1 MLARMTQTADVVVV
15 GAGVAGLVA
24 ARDIAAAGLEVLV
37 AEARDRVGGRT
48 LNADLPGADG
58 EIVEVGGQWVGPGQD
73 RVLALVTA
81 LGLATFPTYDTG
93 DKIAELR
100 GTTTRYGGRIPR
112 LNPAVLADIGQGQ
125 LRLDRAARQVP
136 LDAPWQAPGA
146 ARLDGQTFATW
157 LRRRVATPSGLAF
170 FRLVTEAVW
179 CAEPEE
185 MSALW
190 AHFYIHSGG
199 GVDSLINTSGGAQQ
213 DRIVGGSQRIALAL
227 AAGLGD
233 RVLTGTPVTEVAW
246 DDAGVEVRAGAGPIR
261 ARRAVLAV
269 PPPLAAR
276 IRFVPGLPAERDHL
290 TQRMPMGWT
299 IKVNVV
305 YDEPFWRA
313 DGLSGQA
320 NSDVRPLGTV
330 FDNSP
335 PAGRPG
341 VLVGFLEARHAH
353 AAARLRERERRDL
366 VLDDLAGY
374 FGPRARAATGYV
386 ERDWAAEEYSRG
398 CYGAF
403 ATPGTLTRYGRALR
417 APAGPVH
424 WAGTETATRWAGYM
438 DGAAESG
445 ERAARE
451 VIAALAPAG

>member
-1 MLARMTQTADVVVV
+1 MPDSVDVVVV
-15 GAGVAGLVA
+15 GAGLAGLVT
-24 ARDIAAAGLEVLV
+24 ARDVAAAGFDVLV
-37 AEARDRVGGRT
+37 LEARDRVGGRL
-48 LNADLPGADG
+48 LNAPLPGAHG
-58 EIVEVGGQWVGPGQD
+58 EIVEAGGQWVGPGQD
-73 RVLALVTA
+73 RIAGLIAE

-93 DKIAELR
+93 DKLVELR
-100 GTTTRYGGRIPR
+100 GARTRYGGRIPR
-112 LNPAVLADIGQGQ
+112 LNPAVIADIGQSQ
-125 LRLDRAARQVP
+125 LRLDRAARRVP
-136 LDAPWQAPGA
+136 LDAPWSAPGA

-157 LRRRVATPSGLAF
+157 LNRRAGTASGRAF
-170 FRLVTEAVW
+170 GRLVTEAVW
-179 CAEPEE
+179 AAEPED

-190 AHFYIHSGG
+190 ALFYIHSGG
-199 GVDSLINTSGGAQQ
+199 GVDSLINTGGGAQQ
-213 DRIVGGSQRIALAL
+213 DRIVGGSQRIALEL
-227 AAGLGD
+227 AAALGD
-233 RVLTGTPVTEVAW
+233 RVVTGAPVTEIAW
-246 DDAGVEVRAGAGPIR
+246 GAAGVLVRAGHTQAQ

-276 IRFVPGLPAERDHL
+276 VRFGPCLPAERDQL

-341 VLVGFLEARHAH
+341 VLVGFLEAGHAQ
-353 AAARLRERERRDL
+353 AAARLGEKERRDL
-366 VLDDLAGY
+366 VVADLAAY
-374 FGPRARAATGYV
+374 FGPKAANATGYL
-386 ERDWAAEEYSRG
+386 ELDWAAEEYSRG

-403 ATPGTLTRYGRALR
+403 ATPGTLTRYGRSLR
-417 APAGPVH
+417 PPVGPVH
-424 WAGTETATRWAGYM
+424 WAGTETAMRWAGYM

-445 ERAARE
+445 QRAARE
-451 VIAALAPAG
+451 VIAALAGG

>member
-1 MLARMTQTADVVVV
+1 MPDSADVVVI
-15 GAGVAGLVA
+15 GAGLAGLVT
-24 ARDIAAAGLEVLV
+24 ARDVAAAGHDVLV
-37 AEARDRVGGRT
+37 VEARDRVGGRL
-48 LNADLPGADG
+48 LNAALPGTDG
-58 EIVEVGGQWVGPGQD
+58 EIVEAGGQWVGPGQD
-73 RVLALVTA
+73 RILGLIAE

-93 DKIAELR
+93 DKLAELR
-100 GTTTRYGGRIPR
+100 GAKTRYAGRIPR
-112 LNPAVLADIGQGQ
+112 LNPAVLADIGQSQ
-125 LRLDRAARQVP
+125 LRLDRAARRVP
-136 LDAPWQAPGA
+136 LDAPWSAPGA

-157 LRRRVATPSGLAF
+157 LGRRVATASGRAF
-170 FRLVTEAVW
+170 CRLVTEAVW
-179 CAEPEE
+179 CAEPED

-199 GVDSLINTSGGAQQ
+199 GVDSLINTGGGAQQ
-213 DRIVGGSQRIALAL
+213 DRVIGGSQRIALEL
-227 AAGLGD
+227 AARLGD
-233 RVLTGTPVTEVAW
+233 RVATGAPVREIAS
-246 DDAGVEVRAGAGPIR
+246 DRAGVLVRAGRKQIR

-269 PPPLAAR
+269 PLPLAAR
-276 IRFVPGLPAERDHL
+276 IRFVPGLPAERDQL

-335 PAGRPG
+335 PSGRPG
-341 VLVGFLEARHAH
+341 VLVGFLEAGHAQ
-353 AAARLRERERRDL
+353 AAARLGEQERRDL
-366 VLDDLAGY
+366 VLADLAGY
-374 FGPRARAATGYV
+374 FGPRARNATGYL

-403 ATPGTLTRYGRALR
+403 ATPGTLTRYGRSLR
-417 APAGPVH
+417 PPVGPVH

-445 ERAARE
+445 QRAARE
-451 VIAALAPAG
+451 VIAALAGG